1 MSPEETKDAAASETP
16 AATAADSAALNPEQ
30 IDELKTAAAKSADHY
45 DRYLRT
51 VADFENFKKRAA
63 RERQDAIKFANESM
77 LQKLIPVIDNF
88 DMALLA
94 ANQSPEA
101 AAGSLKTG
109 VNMIYS
115 QFKAALSEFGL
126 DEIEATGQKFDPNLH
141 EAISEKE
148 TTDAPEG
155 QIVQQL
161 RKGYRLRERLIRPA
175 TVIVAKK
182 PTGTVP

>member
-1 MSPEETKDAAASETP
+1 M
-16 AATAADSAALNPEQ
+16 EQ
-30 IDELKTAAAKSADHY
+30 GNDGE
-45 DRYLRT
+45 
-51 VADFENFKKRAA
+51 KRW
-63 RERQDAIKFANESM
+63 
-77 LQKLIPVIDNF
+77 
-88 DMALLA
+88 
-94 ANQSPEA
+94 
-101 AAGSLKTG
+101 

-115 QFKAALSEFGL
+115 QLKAALSEFGL

-182 PTGTVP
+182 PAGTVP